1 MPAILAVAACV
12 PNQMIVNDH
21 FRQWHDAEAIETA
34 ATLVGLQHRYWA
46 PEGVTTTDITCT
58 AAQSIL
64 DKVAPSGHLGGSL
77 SDHIDVL
84 IFVTQTPDAMMP
96 GGAYKAHAAL
106 GLPDSCVCISVNAGC
121 SGYVEN
127 VALACDLLEKRGGKY
142 ALLLVGDVLSQRLDP
157 ADRSTAL
164 IFGDAGTA
172 TLIGNTSGADRNRR
186 RTYVGGSRSSGAAS
200 IYLPLPELAADRPSV
215 LVMNGMEVF
224 NFTISQIPRFI
235 KAVQNAWEDQHGIP
249 ADPDLFLLHQANR
262 MILQHVSKKMNI
274 PAEKMPINIEKF
286 GNTSGA
292 TIPLL
297 IQGLLQDGHDFDGQQ
312 LLLSGFGVGLGWG
325 AMIMDSGPIV
335 NAGLLV
341 YSKE

>member
-1 MPAILAVAACV
+1 MSAIAAVAACV
-12 PNQMIVNDH
+12 PDQMIANDY
-21 FRQWHDAEAIETA
+21 FRQWHDAEAIQTA

-46 PEGVTTTDITCT
+46 PKGVTTTDITCT

-64 DKVAPSGHLGGSL
+64 DKVAPADHLGGVL
-77 SDHIDVL
+77 RDHIDVL

-96 GGAYKAHAAL
+96 GIAYKAHAAL
-106 GLPDSCVCISVNAGC
+106 SLPDSCVCISVNAGC

-127 VALACDLLEKRGGKY
+127 VAMACDLLEKRSGKY
-142 ALLLVGDVLSQRLDP
+142 ALLLVGDVLSQWLDP

-172 TLIGNTSGADRNRR
+172 TLIDNASGEDCNRR
-186 RTYVGGSRSSGAAS
+186 RTYVGGSRSSGATS
-200 IYLPLPELAADRPSV
+200 IYLPLPETSADKPSA

-235 KAVQNAWEDQHGIP
+235 KAVQNAWEEQHGTP
-249 ADPDLFLLHQANR
+249 ANPDLFLLHQANR
-262 MILQHVSKKMNI
+262 MILKHVSKKMNI
-274 PAEKMPINIEKF
+274 PVEKMPVNIEKF
-286 GNTSGA
+286 ANTSGA

-297 IQGLLQDGHDFDGQQ
+297 MQGLLQDGHDFDGRQ

-325 AMIMDSGPIV
+325 ALIMDSGPVV

-341 YSKE
+341 YSKK